1 MKKGNLTALLILCCL
16 SLSCNP
22 KTEKPQP
29 IIFNNNNNKISNQNY
44 KFDDDELLK
53 RKTEDSL
60 KNAKSLQEEI
70 RKRRVK

>member
-1 MKKGNLTALLILCCL
+1 MKKRNLTALLILCCL

-22 KTEKPQP
+22 KIEKPQP
-29 IIFNNNNNKISNQNY
+29 TIYNNNNKINNQNY

-53 RKTEDSL
+53 KNTEDSL

-70 RKRRVK
+70 KKRRVKK

>member
-1 MKKGNLTALLILCCL
+1 MKKGNLTALLILCYL

-29 IIFNNNNNKISNQNY
+29 IIFNNNKNTYNQNY

-70 RKRRVK
+70 KKRRVK

>member
-1 MKKGNLTALLILCCL
+1 MKKGNLTALLILFCL

-29 IIFNNNNNKISNQNY
+29 TIYNNHKNSYNQNY

-60 KNAKSLQEEI
+60 KNAKLLQEEVK
-70 RKRRVK
+70 KRRVKK